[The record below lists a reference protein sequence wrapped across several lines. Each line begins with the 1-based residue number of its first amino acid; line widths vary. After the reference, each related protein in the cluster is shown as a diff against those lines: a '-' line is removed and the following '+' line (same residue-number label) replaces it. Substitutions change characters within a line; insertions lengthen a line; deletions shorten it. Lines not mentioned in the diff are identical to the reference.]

1 MEGINKKEFDDIV
14 AIDTDVDA
22 EQYFNKLKKC
32 VTINEPKLA
41 FDPSVKKYWSAAAY
55 DATKFKAR
63 AGLMTKIAQNTCNMI
78 RMYVL
83 CAEANDPITSKE
95 YIKLVKDNI
104 EWFLEY
110 YTEFES
116 IEKHYPMFFDL
127 ALGDKKIQAKHFA
140 NLALKDSLDFMENRE
155 KADLDFMKH
164 LEAEQ

>member
-1 MEGINKKEFDDIV
+1 MEEIKKNDNDGNV
-14 AIDTDVDA
+14 AVDTDSDA
-22 EQYFNKLKKC
+22 EQCFNKLKKC

-55 DATKFKAR
+55 DATKFNAR
-63 AGLMTKIAQNTCNMI
+63 AGLMTRIAQNTCNMI
-78 RMYVL
+78 HMYFM

-95 YIKLVKDNI
+95 YIRLVKDNI

-127 ALGDKKIQAKHFA
+127 ALGDKKIQAKQYA
-140 NLALKDSLDFMENRE
+140 NRALKDSLDFMEHI
-155 KADLDFMKH
+155 KAAH
-164 LEAEQ
+164 

>member
-1 MEGINKKEFDDIV
+1 MEEIKKNDNDGNV
-14 AIDTDVDA
+14 AVDTDADA
-22 EQYFNKLKKC
+22 EQCFNKLKKC

-55 DATKFKAR
+55 DATKFNAR
-63 AGLMTKIAQNTCNMI
+63 AGLMTRIAQNTCNMI
-78 RMYVL
+78 HMYFM

-95 YIKLVKDNI
+95 YIKRVKDNI

-127 ALGDKKIQAKHFA
+127 ALGDKKIQAKQYA
-140 NLALKDSLDFMENRE
+140 NRALKDSLVFME
-155 KADLDFMKH
+155 H
-164 LEAEQ
+164 IEAAQ

>member
-1 MEGINKKEFDDIV
+1 MEEIKKNDNDGNV
-14 AIDTDVDA
+14 AVDTDADA
-22 EQYFNKLKKC
+22 EQCFNKLKKC
-32 VTINEPKLA
+32 VTINEPKLT

-55 DATKFKAR
+55 DATKFNAR
-63 AGLMTKIAQNTCNMI
+63 AGLMTRIAQNTCNMI
-78 RMYVL
+78 HMYFM

-95 YIKLVKDNI
+95 YIRLVKDNI

-140 NLALKDSLDFMENRE
+140 NRALKDSLIFMECME
-155 KADLDFMKH
+155 KDDLDFMKH

>member
-1 MEGINKKEFDDIV
+1 MEEIKKNDNDGNV
-14 AIDTDVDA
+14 AVDTDADA
-22 EQYFNKLKKC
+22 EQCFNKLKKC
-32 VTINEPKLA
+32 VTINEPRLA

-63 AGLMTKIAQNTCNMI
+63 AGLMTRIAQNTCNMI
-78 RMYVL
+78 HMYVL

-116 IEKHYPMFFDL
+116 IKKKYPMFFDL
-127 ALGDKKIQAKHFA
+127 ALGDKKIQAIHYA
-140 NLALKDSLDFMENRE
+140 NRALKDS
-155 KADLDFMKH
+155 LDFMKH
-164 LEAEQ
+164 LEAE

>member
-1 MEGINKKEFDDIV
+1 MEEINKKEIDNNV
-14 AIDTDVDA
+14 AVDTDTDA
-22 EQYFNKLKKC
+22 EQCFNKLKKC

-55 DATKFKAR
+55 DAAKFKAR

-78 RMYVL
+78 HMYVL

-116 IEKHYPMFFDL
+116 IKKKYPMFFDL

-140 NLALKDSLDFMENRE
+140 NLALKDSLDFMECME
-155 KADLDFMKH
+155 KDDLDFMKH

>member
-1 MEGINKKEFDDIV
+1 MEEIKKNDNDGNV
-14 AIDTDVDA
+14 AVDTDSDA
-22 EQYFNKLKKC
+22 EQCFNKLKKC
-32 VTINEPKLA
+32 VTINEPKLT

-55 DATKFKAR
+55 DATKFNAR
-63 AGLMTKIAQNTCNMI
+63 AGLMTRIAQNTCNMI
-78 RMYVL
+78 HMYFM

-95 YIKLVKDNI
+95 YIRLVKDNI

-140 NLALKDSLDFMENRE
+140 NLALKDSLVFME
-155 KADLDFMKH
+155 H
-164 LEAEQ
+164 IEAAQ

>member
-1 MEGINKKEFDDIV
+1 MEEIKKNDNDGNV
-14 AIDTDVDA
+14 AVDTDADA
-22 EQYFNKLKKC
+22 EQCFNKLKKC
-32 VTINEPKLA
+32 VTINEPKLT

-55 DATKFKAR
+55 DAAKFNAR
-63 AGLMTKIAQNTCNMI
+63 TDLMTRVAQNTCNMI
-78 RMYVL
+78 HMYFM

-95 YIKLVKDNI
+95 YIRLVKDNI

-140 NLALKDSLDFMENRE
+140 NLALKDSLIFMECME
-155 KADLDFMKH
+155 KDDLDFMKH

>member
-1 MEGINKKEFDDIV
+1 MEEIKKNDNDGNV
-14 AIDTDVDA
+14 AVDTDADA
-22 EQYFNKLKKC
+22 EQCFNKLKKC
-32 VTINEPKLA
+32 VTINEPKLT

-55 DATKFKAR
+55 DATKFNAR
-63 AGLMTKIAQNTCNMI
+63 AGLMTRIAQKTCTMI
-78 RMYVL
+78 HMYFL

-140 NLALKDSLDFMENRE
+140 NLALKDSLDFMEHI
-155 KADLDFMKH
+155 KAAH
-164 LEAEQ
+164 

>member
-1 MEGINKKEFDDIV
+1 MEEIKKNDNDGNV
-14 AIDTDVDA
+14 AVDTDSDA
-22 EQYFNKLKKC
+22 EQCFNKLKKC

-55 DATKFKAR
+55 DATKFNAR
-63 AGLMTKIAQNTCNMI
+63 AGLMTRIAQNTCNMI
-78 RMYVL
+78 HMYFM

-95 YIKLVKDNI
+95 YIRLVKDNI

-127 ALGDKKIQAKHFA
+127 ALGDKKIQAKQYA
-140 NLALKDSLDFMENRE
+140 NRALKDSLDFMENRE
-155 KADLDFMKH
+155 KADLNFMKH
-164 LEAEQ
+164 LEAE

>member
-1 MEGINKKEFDDIV
+1 MEEIKKNDNDGNV
-14 AIDTDVDA
+14 AVDTDADA
-22 EQYFNKLKKC
+22 EQCFNKLKKC

-55 DATKFKAR
+55 DATKFNAR
-63 AGLMTKIAQNTCNMI
+63 AGLMTRIAQNTCNMI
-78 RMYVL
+78 HMYFM

-95 YIKLVKDNI
+95 YIRLVKDNI

-127 ALGDKKIQAKHFA
+127 ALGDKKIQAKQYA
-140 NLALKDSLDFMENRE
+140 NRALKDSLVFME
-155 KADLDFMKH
+155 H
-164 LEAEQ
+164 IEAAQ

>member
-1 MEGINKKEFDDIV
+1 MEEIKKNNNDGNV
-14 AIDTDVDA
+14 AVDTDVDA
-22 EQYFNKLKKC
+22 EKCFNKLKKC

-55 DATKFKAR
+55 DATKFNAR
-63 AGLMTKIAQNTCNMI
+63 AGLMTRIAQNTCNMI
-78 RMYVL
+78 HMYFM

-95 YIKLVKDNI
+95 YIRLVKDNI

-127 ALGDKKIQAKHFA
+127 ALGDKKIQAKQYA
-140 NLALKDSLDFMENRE
+140 NRALKDSLVFMEHI
-155 KADLDFMKH
+155 KAAH
-164 LEAEQ
+164 